1 MSTENQIS
9 YFNLNKD
16 GDSAVVRLLHTSVKT
31 IERTFVHTVNI
42 DGKKRTVKCCG
53 DGCPLCGVSKSS
65 PFDRIFIHLIDYS
78 DGAEKVWSRTPVI
91 LNQLSELEA
100 SWGDLS
106 ALVLKIT
113 RVGNEFPKYTLMMM
127 PPQNFPPVDKSIVD
141 KNIAYRFYMHRSI
154 EELNRFLS
162 TGVMPPHESK
172 GYVSK
177 EEYFKKMNEGA
188 TSSTQSTYT
197 PPTQPTYAPYAVPS
211 QQPYSRTSA
220 QNPYP
225 YGQSTPTYAPYQPTV
240 TQSFPQQ
247 PTSDDPF
254 SGTFTRRV

>member
-1 MSTENQIS
+1 MNKENQIS

-53 DGCPLCGVSKSS
+53 EGCPLCGASKSS
-65 PFDRIFIHLIDYS
+65 AFDRIFIHLIDYS

-91 LNQLSELEA
+91 LSQLSELEA

-113 RVGNEFPKYTLMMM
+113 RVGNEFPKYTLMRM
-127 PPQNFPPVDKSIVD
+127 PPQTFPPVDKSLVD
-141 KNIAYRFYMHRSI
+141 KNIAYRFYMHRSV

-162 TGVMPPHESK
+162 TGVMPPHENK

-177 EEYFKKMNEGA
+177 EEYFKRMNEG
-188 TSSTQSTYT
+188 TTT
-197 PPTQPTYAPYAVPS
+197 PPTQPTYTPYVVPT
-211 QQPYSRTSA
+211 QTPYSSA
-220 QNPYP
+220 SPQSPYP
-225 YGQSTPTYAPYQPTV
+225 YGQQAPTYAPYQATT

-247 PTSDDPF
+247 QPSDDPF
-254 SGTFTRRV
+254 SGAFTRRV